1 MPLKSEI
8 KVMKKNDA
16 LQIISRAK
24 KLQNGEMQKVTLM
37 VKKIPLDGEPVATS
51 YLECGFDKA
60 LREDEEGLKKLVGA
74 SLLEELE
81 QMHKQWHDEYYKIY
95 ELYQKEK
102 GLVSKLFGSQPKL
115 SELDQEKA
123 LNYSNDL
130 KELTR
135 KIVHKLDAIE
145 SRLKLLRD

>member
-1 MPLKSEI
+1 
-8 KVMKKNDA
+8 
-16 LQIISRAK
+16 
-24 KLQNGEMQKVTLM
+24 
-37 VKKIPLDGEPVATS
+37 
-51 YLECGFDKA
+51 